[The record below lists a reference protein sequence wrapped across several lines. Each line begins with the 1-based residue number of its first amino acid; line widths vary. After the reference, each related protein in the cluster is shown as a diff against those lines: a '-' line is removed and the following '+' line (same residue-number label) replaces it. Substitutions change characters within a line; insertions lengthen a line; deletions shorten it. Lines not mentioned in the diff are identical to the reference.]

1 MKVGDLVKFDRINGH
16 TTHLNNKIALYLGED
31 IIERSDGRKI
41 INYAF
46 WVGGQRVIADISL
59 LSYLKP
65 LTSS

>member
-1 MKVGDLVKFDRINGH
+1 MQVGELYIGKSWSAFGSSP
-16 TTHLNNKIALYLGED
+16 ALYLGED

-46 WVGGQRVIADISL
+46 WVDGKRVLADRSL
-59 LSYLKP
+59 ISYLEP

>member
-1 MKVGDLVKFDRINGH
+1 MKVGELYIGKSWSIFGR
-16 TTHLNNKIALYLGED
+16 LPALYLGED

-46 WVGGQRVIADISL
+46 WVDGKRVLADRSL
-59 LSYLKP
+59 ISYLEP

>member
-1 MKVGDLVKFDRINGH
+1 MQVGELYIGRWDLSVLGG
-16 TTHLNNKIALYLGED
+16 LPALYLGED